1 MRSPFKFSAL
11 FLTSALAMGMT
22 GQANALDVSQK
33 GSFAQIQQELSQER
47 QVEVARAKYILHPED
62 RSKTKV
68 LCVKF
73 TVSASGEGYILMSDN
88 MDDSKARIEMVY
100 GKLKN
105 VRVYDPRNV
114 GILPQ
119 GVSAQSNLAAL
130 IKQSAAKGN
139 AVFVHGQSVKKA
151 ADGTEQVVGS
161 TTVMA
166 NVSSKADSIVTNS
179 VGIWLTSS
187 DDVTSLDKVVA
198 TELEYRSLPTIAN

>member
-1 MRSPFKFSAL
+1 MWSLKLSTL
-11 FLTSALAMGMT
+11 FLTLIMAFGAIGNAFALSVGDK
-22 GQANALDVSQK
+22 GQFTTLEQTLK
-33 GSFAQIQQELSQER
+33 QEN

-73 TVSASGEGYILMSDN
+73 TVSANGEGYILMSDN
-88 MDDSKARIEMVY
+88 MDDTKARIEMVY

-105 VRVYDPRNV
+105 VRIYDPRNV

-119 GVSAQSNLAAL
+119 GVSSQSNLAAL

-139 AVFVHGQSVKKA
+139 AVFIHGQSVKKA
-151 ADGTEQVVGS
+151 ADGTEQIVGS

-166 NVSSKADSIVTNS
+166 NVSNKADSIVSNS
-179 VGIWLTSS
+179 IGIWLTST
-187 DDVTSLDKVVA
+187 DDVTNLDQVVA
-198 TELEYRSLPTIAN
+198 NELEYRMP